1 MSQIRYLCGTLEVS
15 SQRRQLIVDDG
26 RLTHGFLVTGF
37 TLWPTNGNDV
47 GDMDCV
53 LSTMESGAV
62 RPMYGEDTRQVGWG
76 YCSLASQ
83 AAPMTTI
90 LRPTE
95 IILEELF
102 IVATWYDGF
111 DNGLNYLIELTPI
124 TISDSHSAL
133 VLINNKSQ
141 DLS

>member
-1 MSQIRYLCGTLEVS
+1 MSDIRYLCGTLEVAS
-15 SQRRQLIVDDG
+15 ERRQLIVDDG

-37 TLWPTNGNDV
+37 TLWPTNGDDI

-53 LSTMESGAV
+53 VSTTGEGAV

-76 YCSLASQ
+76 YCALASQ

-102 IVATWYDGF
+102 IVAFWNEGF
-111 DNGLNYLIELTPI
+111 TNGLNYLIELTPI